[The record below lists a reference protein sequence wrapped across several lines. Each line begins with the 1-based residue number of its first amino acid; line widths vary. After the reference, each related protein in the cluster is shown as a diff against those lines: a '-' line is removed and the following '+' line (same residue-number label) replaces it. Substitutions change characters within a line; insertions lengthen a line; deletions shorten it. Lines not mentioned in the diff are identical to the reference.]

1 MAERPIRFDDGA
13 GYERMMGVW
22 SRSAGNVF
30 LDWLSPSHGLS
41 WIDIGCGNGAFTELL
56 VERCAPSEIH
66 GVDPSPAQLEFA
78 RTRPAARVA
87 QFHEGDAMAL
97 PFPDAH
103 FDAATMALSLFFFPD
118 PAKGVAEAVRV
129 TKPGSMIAA
138 YVWDMLGGGFPL
150 HPVHEEMRA
159 LGISPP
165 LPPSAQA
172 SRMEILHGL
181 WRNAGL
187 QGAETR
193 TIAVTREFTGFDEFW
208 STAMLSGSMKAL
220 AASAPEDIER
230 VKQRVRERL
239 PADATGRITCAATA
253 NAIRGRLP

>member
-1 MAERPIRFDDGA
+1 MANPPIRFEDGA

-22 SRSAGNVF
+22 SKITGNVF
-30 LDWLSPSHGLS
+30 LDWLSPASGLS

-56 VERCAPSEIH
+56 VDRCAPAEIH
-66 GVDPSPAQLEFA
+66 GIDPSPAQLAFA

-129 TKPGSMIAA
+129 AKPGALVAA

-159 LGISPP
+159 LGMPPP
-165 LPPSAQA
+165 LPPSPQA
-172 SRMEILHGL
+172 SRADVLRSL
-181 WRNAGL
+181 WRDAGL
-187 QGAETR
+187 QAVDAR
-193 TIAVTREFTGFDEFW
+193 TIEVTRDFSGFDEFW

-220 AASAPEDIER
+220 AANAPQDIER
-230 VKQRVRERL
+230 VKARVRVRL
-239 PADATGRITCAATA
+239 PADPAGRITCTAHA

>member
-30 LDWLSPSHGLS
+30 LDWLSPRPGLA

-56 VERCAPSEIH
+56 VERCAPSEVH
-66 GVDPSPAQLEFA
+66 GIDPSPAQLAFA

-87 QFHEGDAMAL
+87 KFHEGDAMAL
-97 PFPDAH
+97 PFADKR

-118 PAKGVAEAVRV
+118 AAKGVAEAVRV
-129 TKPGSMIAA
+129 TKPGGMIAA

-159 LGISPP
+159 LGTSPP
-165 LPPSAQA
+165 LPPSAEA
-172 SRMEILHGL
+172 SRVDILQGL
-181 WRNAGL
+181 WRDAGL
-187 QGAETR
+187 QGVETR
-193 TIAVTREFTGFDEFW
+193 SIAVTRDFAGFDEFW
-208 STAMLSGSMKAL
+208 SIAMLSGSMKAL

-230 VKQRVRERL
+230 VKVRVQTRL
-239 PADATGRITCAATA
+239 PTDAAGRITCAAHA

>member
-22 SRSAGNVF
+22 SKIAGNVF
-30 LDWLSPSHGLS
+30 VDWLAPKPGLA

-56 VERCAPSEIH
+56 VDRCAPAEIH
-66 GVDPSPAQLEFA
+66 GVDPSPAQLDFA
-78 RTRPAARVA
+78 RKRPAARVA

-97 PFPDAH
+97 PFPDAQ

-118 PAKGVAEAVRV
+118 PAKGVSEAVRV
-129 TKPGSMIAA
+129 TKPGGIVAA

-150 HPVHEEMRA
+150 HPVHEQMRA

-172 SRMEILHGL
+172 SRTEVLSGL
-181 WRNAGL
+181 WHDAGL
-187 QGAETR
+187 HSVETR
-193 TIAVTREFTGFDEFW
+193 SIAVTREFSGFDEFW

-220 AASAPEDIER
+220 AASGPEDLER
-230 VKQRVRERL
+230 VKQRVRAHL
-239 PADATGRITCAATA
+239 PADAAGHIICAAHA